1 MLRLVPIY
9 FSSEASPSS
18 LVDGDQNSKG
28 GGWSATPI
36 LESPW
41 GKVPPTRQKEMSW
54 RFICSRLPYRVPRTL
69 SVRRWFCD
77 FWLIDLACM
86 GGLQLRAYKFSRI
99 FVPFIF
105 ARNWLSNTITY
116 CSSPPGSLL
125 TLFQIKGGNSLA
137 IIHHHGALLSSSR
150 GISPP
155 VGVGLLPRHCCRRI
169 LRPI

>member
-41 GKVPPTRQKEMSW
+41 KGPADTSKRNVLAIYLLSTSLSSAAHIISKEVVL
-54 RFICSRLPYRVPRTL
+54 RFLAHRSSVYGGYSYERTN
-69 SVRRWFCD
+69 
-77 FWLIDLACM
+77 
-86 GGLQLRAYKFSRI
+86 
-99 FVPFIF
+99 VPFIF